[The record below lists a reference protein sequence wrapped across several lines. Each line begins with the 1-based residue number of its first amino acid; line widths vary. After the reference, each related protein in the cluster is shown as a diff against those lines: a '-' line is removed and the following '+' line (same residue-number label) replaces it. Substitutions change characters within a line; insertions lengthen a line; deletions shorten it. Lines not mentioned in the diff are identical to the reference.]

1 MEPLRIGFALLPV
14 LAAAALVNGC
24 SKTACLE
31 WSPDKGACPSREEA
45 LKRFGGQSCVA
56 DIIAVDSD
64 AVADD
69 TACCYEVTERKAG
82 QAGCSSASAGPSGGA
97 VGPTGGGPGPCIGCA
112 AFRAGEEGDLCEPSV
127 DIFNNLVGCLCSGAC
142 AEACDDGSCSTTFD
156 TPACQACVADTENGC
171 GNEMSACEGD
181 I

>member
-1 MEPLRIGFALLPV
+1 MEALRIGFALLPV
-14 LAAAALVNGC
+14 LAAAALANGC
-24 SKTACLE
+24 TKTACLE

-64 AVADD
+64 AVADE

-82 QAGCSSASAGPSGGA
+82 QIGCGSASAGPSGGA
-97 VGPTGGGPGPCIGCA
+97 APPTGGGPCIGCA
-112 AFRAGEEGDLCEPSV
+112 AFRAGESGDLCEPSV
-127 DIFNNLVGCLCSGAC
+127 DILNDLVACLCSGPC
-142 AEACDDGSCSTTFD
+142 AEACDDGSCSTSFE
-156 TPACQACVADTENGC
+156 TPECQACVADTENGC
-171 GNEMSACEGD
+171 GKEMSACEGD